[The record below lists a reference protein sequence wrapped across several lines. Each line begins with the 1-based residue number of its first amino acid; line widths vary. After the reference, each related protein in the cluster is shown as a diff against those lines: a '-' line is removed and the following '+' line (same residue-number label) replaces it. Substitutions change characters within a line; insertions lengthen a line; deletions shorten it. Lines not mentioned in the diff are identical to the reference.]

1 MAPSKQSCA
10 LRNLLR
16 AIESK
21 IVKLKETNNDLD
33 DLLYLQPHRRQ
44 EVETKTAIVDTML
57 SNSLTEAK
65 EIKTRI
71 AHGCKNCTPE

>member
-1 MAPSKQSCA
+1 MSPCKQSCA
-10 LRNLLR
+10 LRNSLR

-33 DLLYLQPHRRQ
+33 DLLYFQPHRRQ
-44 EVETKTAIVDTML
+44 EVETKTAIVDNML

-71 AHGCKNCTPE
+71 AHGCENCTPE